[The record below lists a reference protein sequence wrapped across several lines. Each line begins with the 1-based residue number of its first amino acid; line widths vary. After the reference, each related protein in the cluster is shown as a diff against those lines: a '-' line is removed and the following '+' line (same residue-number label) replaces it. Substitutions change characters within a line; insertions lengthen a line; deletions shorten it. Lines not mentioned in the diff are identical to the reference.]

1 MTINERRLAAMIAF
15 AAMVLIEACSSSRA
29 PALEMRG
36 NQGVK
41 PAPSPP
47 SPPSAGSGVLERFRA
62 LKAQHDSGQLSDTEY
77 ETKRQQ
83 LSDEVMQG
91 K

>member
-1 MTINERRLAAMIAF
+1 MTIHERRLAAMIGF
-15 AAMVLIEACSSSRA
+15 AAMVLIGACSSSRA
-29 PALEMRG
+29 PTLEMRG
-36 NQGVK
+36 NQAVK
-41 PAPSPP
+41 PVPPAPSPAA
-47 SPPSAGSGVLERFRA
+47 AGSGVLERFRA

>member
-1 MTINERRLAAMIAF
+1 MTIHERRLAAMIALV
-15 AAMVLIEACSSSRA
+15 AMVLVEACSSRRA
-29 PALEMRG
+29 PAPELRG
-36 NQGVK
+36 NQGMK
-41 PAPSPP
+41 PAAPAPSPP
-47 SPPSAGSGVLERFRA
+47 AAGSGVLERFRA

>member
-1 MTINERRLAAMIAF
+1 MTIHERTLAAMIGF
-15 AAMVLIEACSSSRA
+15 AALVLIGACSSSRA
-29 PALEMRG
+29 PAPELQG

-41 PAPSPP
+41 PAPPAS